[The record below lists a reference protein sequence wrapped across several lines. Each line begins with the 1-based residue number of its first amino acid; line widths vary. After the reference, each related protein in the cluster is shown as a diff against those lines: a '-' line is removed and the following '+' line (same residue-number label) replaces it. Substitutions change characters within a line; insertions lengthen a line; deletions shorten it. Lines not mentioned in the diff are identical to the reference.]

1 MIHDQD
7 TLVARTVQMVTEGV
21 VEAVDGTRIPIEA
34 DTVLLHGDGADA
46 VRNARAI
53 REALL
58 RAGVVIAPVTE
69 VLAAK
74 EEKESASCPA

>member
-1 MIHDQD
+1 
-7 TLVARTVQMVTEGV
+7 
-21 VEAVDGTRIPIEA
+21 
-34 DTVLLHGDGADA
+34 VLLHGDGADA